1 MSPAR
6 LWVGLQADACPP
18 RDCGSA
24 FGPTHKMGDIAGD
37 LASRRGQVTGTQTLA
52 AGALAVI
59 GSAPLAELEGY
70 GSRLKAFTGGHGSY
84 TMALAR
90 YEQAPPT
97 VQQALA
103 AEYAKHRKHE
113 ED

>member
-1 MSPAR
+1 MCF
-6 LWVGLQADACPP
+6 L
-18 RDCGSA
+18 CGYGKTTVCRIFSCQR
-24 FGPTHKMGDIAGD
+24 T
-37 LASRRGQVTGTQTLA
+37 
-52 AGALAVI
+52 
-59 GSAPLAELEGY
+59 LAELEGY

-103 AEYAKHRKHE
+103 AEYAKHRKHD